1 MANACVLLMR
11 GHSHPFTVRMDGHCP
26 FPQFRRAFNV
36 LRKSEKLRRALD
48 VPLQQSNDGRAV
60 LTVQDYALRD
70 LFTLL
75 RLHDWLQS
83 DPCAP
88 ERLQVAL
95 LDQQH
100 LDDWFKSSSD
110 DAQARANLLS
120 GNPAAAPAAAA
131 AAEWHNLEA
140 AVRSRASSASAS
152 SAHPSPVLQFRL
164 CVSLAEALQGF
175 PVRVLFLP
183 NLMWYTK
190 HATQQNLEGRLTELQ
205 AAVHTAQHQ
214 SLQAVVHVY
223 PPREWDELLE
233 NKDRVYQKF
242 QSVMLHTVWTAA
254 ARPESNV
261 ALSRDAL
268 QEAAAWLVDGRPAGR
283 YVLKASYADC
293 AQAVRTDIQLDVSAS
308 GSSAIPARLVDAM
321 QEFHDRFHQLKF
333 GLQQFIEDFPTN
345 EFRHWYMALPDNN
358 GTRTFRLV
366 ATVRTKYSGAIPQQM
381 TAVGSSTLDPES
393 IACYDLA
400 QRIMAGT
407 GDGNQA
413 FIGLRENL
421 LEIGCYAL
429 RVDCGYDRAERKAF
443 LNELTAPADAAIFT
457 HAHETALVWKLGEM
471 LAEGVIE
478 LFQRQ

>member
-1 MANACVLLMR
+1 MANAGVLLMR
-11 GHSHPFTVRMDGHCP
+11 GHSRPFAIRMDGKCP
-26 FPQFRRAFNV
+26 LPQFRRAFNV
-36 LRKSEKLRRALD
+36 LRNNEALRRALD
-48 VPLQQSNDGRAV
+48 VPQSDDGKTGVV
-60 LTVQDYALRD
+60 LTVRDYALRD

-75 RLHDWLQS
+75 RLQDWLQS
-83 DPCAP
+83 DPRAP
-88 ERLQVAL
+88 ECLQVAL

-100 LDDWFKSSSD
+100 LNDWFKSTSND
-110 DAQARANLLS
+110 ARANLLS
-120 GNPAAAPAAAA
+120 GQGNPA
-131 AAEWHNLEA
+131 AAEWHNLEL

-190 HATQQNLEGRLTELQ
+190 QASQQALEVRLSELQ
-205 AAVHTAQHQ
+205 AAVRTAQHQ
-214 SLQAVVHVY
+214 SLHAVVHVY
-223 PPREWDELLE
+223 PPRGWDALLE
-233 NKDRVYQKF
+233 NKDDVYKKF
-242 QSVMLHTVWTAA
+242 QSVMLPTVWLPV
-254 ARPESNV
+254 ARPDSNV
-261 ALSRDAL
+261 ALRRDAF
-268 QEAAAWLVDGRPAGR
+268 QETASWLVHRLPSGR

-293 AQAVRTDIQLDVSAS
+293 AQAVRTDIQLEASAS
-308 GSSAIPARLVDAM
+308 GSNAVPARLVAAM
-321 QEFHDRFHQLKF
+321 EEFHRDFHQIKF
-333 GLQQFIEDFPTN
+333 GLQRFIEDLPAN

-366 ATVRTKYSGAIPQQM
+366 ATVRTKYSGPSPQVM
-381 TAVGSSTLDPES
+381 SAVASSPLDPES
-393 IACYDLA
+393 VACYDLA
-400 QRIMAGT
+400 QRIMTGT

-413 FIGLRENL
+413 FIQLRDDL

-478 LFQRQ
+478 LLQRQ